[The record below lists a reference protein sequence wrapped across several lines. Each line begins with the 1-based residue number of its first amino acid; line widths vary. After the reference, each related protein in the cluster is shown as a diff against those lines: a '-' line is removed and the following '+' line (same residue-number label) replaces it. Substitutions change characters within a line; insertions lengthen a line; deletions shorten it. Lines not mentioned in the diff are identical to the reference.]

1 MNKVSWQMGAEVKNA
16 PEANTVTISVEE
28 YQALIEAK
36 VKLGVCT
43 RHYESG
49 KAYLDR
55 EDFNVITGF
64 EILPPTKGE
73 EKNGD
78 TV

>member
-16 PEANTVTISVEE
+16 PEMNTVTIPVEE

-36 VKLGVCT
+36 TKLDICA

-49 KAYLDR
+49 KVYLER
-55 EDFNVITGF
+55 EDFNVITGY
-64 EILPPTKGE
+64 EIAKMEKE
-73 EKNGD
+73 EKKA
-78 TV
+78 

>member
-16 PEANTVTISVEE
+16 PELNTVTIPVEE

-36 VKLGVCT
+36 TKLDVCT

-49 KAYLDR
+49 KAYLER
-55 EDFNVITGF
+55 EHFNVITGY
-64 EILPPTKGE
+64 EIVKIEKE
-73 EKNGD
+73 EKKA
-78 TV
+78 